1 MISYA
6 QNFEDVILQRAL
18 SKIVRG
24 YYIDIGAQEPEVDSV
39 SNHFYSSG
47 WSGINVEPV
56 PLFAEALRKARPR
69 DIVLEK
75 AITVMN
81 GPIELFEIEN
91 TGLSTLLGNLNEK
104 YISEG
109 RISNTLIVE
118 TVTLDALFETITEEE
133 VHWMK
138 IDVEGSE
145 EFTLRSWQKSE
156 VRPWIVVVEA
166 TEPTTQNSSF
176 NAWEGILLDKDY
188 SYVYGDGLN
197 RFYLHKNHS
206 ELKDFFAF
214 PPNIFDDF
222 ELSGQG
228 SQPFTRLLNRKVEEL
243 QNSKEDLHGQVDN
256 LQDINQEL
264 KGQVDN
270 LQNANQELNGQV
282 DNLQNVNQELNG
294 QVDNLQNVNQELN
307 GQIDDLANTN
317 QDLQTE
323 IDNIQNA
330 NRGLLAEFE
339 NLQSSNQDLRGQVDA
354 ITKQYDIARRKM
366 INMNGHVLHM
376 KVVALK
382 FRLLQATRKYPFL
395 QNQLLLL
402 NRYGLKIRILHALSR
417 LKIKKLK
424 VNSTY
429 LIQDS
434 RIGLSKP
441 GSHNVYLL
449 KIIKNKIRNNENSI

>member
-91 TGLSTLLGNLNEK
+91 TGLSTLLGSLNEK

-118 TVTLDALFETITEEE
+118 TLTLDALFETITEEE

-243 QNSKEDLHGQVDN
+243 QNSKEDLHGQVN
-256 LQDINQEL
+256 
-264 KGQVDN
+264 N
-270 LQNANQELNGQV
+270 LQNI
-282 DNLQNVNQELNG
+282 NQELNG

-417 LKIKKLK
+417 LKFKKLK